1 MRRSRAFRGDDLALL
16 GVAAIALALRLPYL
30 TGRSLW
36 YDEASS
42 WQTAS
47 FPLSE
52 LMGSVRL
59 NVHLPLYYIL
69 LKGWMAALGDSVAAL
84 RGFSIGF
91 GVLTVV
97 GMGLFGRE
105 LALASG
111 AFDAEDEG
119 GADGRRFGTFLAAL
133 TAVSPFQV
141 YASIEARMYSLG
153 TALSALSAWLLLRIL
168 RRGGRSRL
176 WWAYAASCAALLY
189 THHYALFTV
198 AAQFLFLALYGAWLL
213 GIGDREGLRAIWPR
227 AAAVGLALAL
237 IYLPGLDL
245 LRAQTRR
252 VQQDYWISPL
262 DAKAVAGTF
271 AEFVATGAEDPSR
284 EPWGWAVLAVAAG
297 ACGVVAMRCR
307 RGDGL
312 VLASALTPLL
322 LAAVVSI
329 FQPIWVARYFRFAHL
344 FLLAAVATAIW
355 RITRRRPRIR
365 AAIAGLAL
373 AGLLAGD
380 VAFWRGLDIPNNP
393 GVRGAVAAAIS
404 GAKPG
409 ETIVALDLIQY
420 FPAKYYARGR
430 ARVRLLR
437 PAIETFWGGHLI
449 RPDDLID
456 PEELARELSR
466 GVWIIGKEPL
476 PAVAIPELRGAN
488 FDGQWTFPYY
498 DYLHKRVVVR
508 HYPATAGAPVA
519 EGEGP

>member
-1 MRRSRAFRGDDLALL
+1 MRRFVLALV
-16 GVAAIALALRLPYL
+16 GVAACATALRLPYL

-59 NVHLPLYYIL
+59 NVHLPLYYVL

-84 RGFSIGF
+84 RGFSIAL

-97 GMGLFGRE
+97 AMGLLGRE

-111 AFDAEDEG
+111 ALDPADESG
-119 GADGRRFGTFLAAL
+119 GRRFGIFLAAL
-133 TAVSPFQV
+133 AAASPFQV

-153 TALSALSAWLLLRIL
+153 TALSALGAWLLLLIL
-168 RRGGRSRL
+168 RRGGRSLL
-176 WWAYAASCAALLY
+176 WWAYGASSAALLY
-189 THHYALFTV
+189 VHHYALFTV

-213 GIGDREGLRAIWPR
+213 GVGDREGLRAVWGR
-227 AAAVGLALAL
+227 AAIVGLALAV

-245 LRAQTRR
+245 VQAQTRR
-252 VQQDYWISPL
+252 VQQDYWIEPL
-262 DAKAVAGTF
+262 SWKVVAATF
-271 AEFVATGAEDPSR
+271 ADFVVTGADDPAR
-284 EPWGWAVLAVAAG
+284 EPWGWAVLAVVAG
-297 ACGVVAMRCR
+297 SCLVVASRCR

-312 VLASALTPLL
+312 MLASALTPPL
-322 LAAVVSI
+322 LAAAVSTV
-329 FQPIWVARYFRFAHL
+329 QPIWVARYFRFAHL
-344 FLLAAVATAIW
+344 FLLAVVATAIW
-355 RITRRRPRIR
+355 RITRRSPAAR
-365 AAIAGLAL
+365 AALVGLTL

-380 VAFWRGLDIPNNP
+380 IAFWRSLDIPNNP
-393 GVRGAVAAAIS
+393 GPRGAVEAAIAGS
-404 GAKPG
+404 EPG
-409 ETIVALDLIQY
+409 EAIVALDLFQY

-437 PAIETFWGGHLI
+437 PAIDTFWGGHLI

-456 PEELARELSR
+456 PEELGRELAR
-466 GVWIIGKEPL
+466 GVWVIGKEPTGT
-476 PAVAIPELRGAN
+476 ATTVQELRGVP
-488 FDGQWTFPYY
+488 FDRQWIFTYY

-508 HYPATAGAPVA
+508 HYAGTAGAPA
-519 EGEGP
+519 LEGDRP